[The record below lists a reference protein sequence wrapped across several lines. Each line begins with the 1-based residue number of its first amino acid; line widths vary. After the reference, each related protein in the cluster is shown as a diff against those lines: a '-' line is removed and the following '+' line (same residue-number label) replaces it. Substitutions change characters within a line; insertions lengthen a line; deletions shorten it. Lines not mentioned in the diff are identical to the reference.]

1 MAEDKEISQIVEKAV
16 SEVLEAHLSEL
27 RTVLRA
33 EIVGK
38 VMELAQ
44 PILEKRAAES
54 QVASA
59 ASVPA
64 PGTGPTDLLNASVAS
79 IYDAN
84 AQTEILK
91 SLLDGMA
98 QFTSRA
104 ALFVVKGNTISAWQN
119 RGFENA
125 AALKG
130 FALDSSSGL
139 AGRAI
144 RDREPVS
151 AAAVDF
157 DNAFIS
163 THGNPVDGNACV
175 LPIVVREK
183 VAAVVYVDA
192 GTDLDGNSD
201 QSALQLLVRS
211 AASWLELMSLRK
223 IAGGGGAEAPEPV
236 MAAAAAA
243 SPVAAP
249 AAATPAPVAA
259 TPAPVAAPAPVEV
272 PAPAPVAVAAV
283 APAPTGGG
291 DVAGLSPEDQ
301 EVHKKAKRFAKL
313 LVDEIKL
320 YNQAKVTEGRQ
331 NKDLYQRLKEDID
344 KSRNTYDKRYG
355 ATAAASAGYFSAEVI
370 RILADNDPT
379 TLGSDFP
386 Q

>member
-175 LPIVVREK
+175 LPMVVREK

-201 QSALQLLVRS
+201 QSALRLLVRS

-243 SPVAAP
+243 TPVP
-249 AAATPAPVAA
+249 AAPVAA
-259 TPAPVAAPAPVEV
+259 APAPIAAPAPVEV

-283 APAPTGGG
+283 APAPAGGG

-355 ATAAASAGYFSAEVI
+355 ATAAAGAGYFSAEVI

>member
-1 MAEDKEISQIVEKAV
+1 MPEDKEISQIVESAV

-27 RTVLRA
+27 RAVLRA

-44 PILEKRAAES
+44 PILEKRAAEA
-54 QVASA
+54 QAASA
-59 ASVPA
+59 AAVTA

-104 ALFVVKGNTISAWQN
+104 ALFVVKGNTISAWQS

-130 FALDSSSGL
+130 FALESSAGL

-157 DNAFIS
+157 DNGFIT

-183 VAAVVYVDA
+183 VAAVVYADA
-192 GTDLDGNSD
+192 GTDLDGTSD
-201 QSALQLLVRS
+201 QSALRLLVRS

-223 IAGGGGAEAPEPV
+223 LAGGGGGEAPEP
-236 MAAAAAA
+236 MAAAAAAA
-243 SPVAAP
+243 SPA
-249 AAATPAPVAA
+249 PAPVAA
-259 TPAPVAAPAPVEV
+259 APVAAAPAPVEV
-272 PAPAPVAVAAV
+272 PAPAPVAVSA
-283 APAPTGGG
+283 APAPAGGG
-291 DVAGLSPEDQ
+291 DLSGLSPEDQ

-331 NKDLYQRLKEDID
+331 SKDLYQRLKEDID
-344 KSRNTYDKRYG
+344 KSRMTYDKRYG
-355 ATAAASAGYFSAEVI
+355 STAAASAGYFSAEVI

>member
-38 VMELAQ
+38 VMELSQ

-54 QVASA
+54 QAASA
-59 ASVPA
+59 ASVSA

-104 ALFVVKGNTISAWQN
+104 ALFVVKGNTISAWQS

-130 FALDSSSGL
+130 FALDSSAGL

-157 DNAFIS
+157 DNGFIG

-183 VAAVVYVDA
+183 VAAVVYADA
-192 GTDLDGNSD
+192 GTDLDGKSET
-201 QSALQLLVRS
+201 S
-211 AASWLELMSLRK
+211 SLR
-223 IAGGGGAEAPEPV
+223 
-236 MAAAAAA
+236 
-243 SPVAAP
+243 
-249 AAATPAPVAA
+249 
-259 TPAPVAAPAPVEV
+259 
-272 PAPAPVAVAAV
+272 
-283 APAPTGGG
+283 
-291 DVAGLSPEDQ
+291 L
-301 EVHKKAKRFAKL
+301 
-313 LVDEIKL
+313 
-320 YNQAKVTEGRQ
+320 
-331 NKDLYQRLKEDID
+331 
-344 KSRNTYDKRYG
+344 
-355 ATAAASAGYFSAEVI
+355 
-370 RILADNDPT
+370 
-379 TLGSDFP
+379 
-386 Q
+386 

>member
-1 MAEDKEISQIVEKAV
+1 MANDKEISKIIEQAV
-16 SEVLEAHLSEL
+16 SEVLEAQLAAL
-27 RTVLRA
+27 RTNLQA
-33 EIVGK
+33 EIADK
-38 VMELAQ
+38 VLQMVQ
-44 PILEKRAAES
+44 PVVEKRIADAEANAKPAA
-54 QVASA
+54 
-59 ASVPA
+59 PA

-79 IYDAN
+79 IYDSN

-91 SLLDGMA
+91 ALLDGMA

-104 ALFVVKGNTISAWQN
+104 ALFVIKGSKVSGWQS
-119 RGFENA
+119 RGFDNA
-125 AALKG
+125 DALKG

-144 RDREPVS
+144 KDREPVS

-157 DNAFIS
+157 DNGFIS
-163 THGNPVDGNACV
+163 THGNPTDGNATV

-183 VAAVVYVDA
+183 VAAIVYADS
-192 GTDLDGNSD
+192 GTDPAGISD
-201 QSALQLLVRS
+201 QSALRLLVRS
-211 AASWLELMSLRK
+211 AASWLELMAIRK
-223 IAGGGGAEAPEPV
+223 LGGGAEAPEATMSAV
-236 MAAAAAA
+236 AAAA
-243 SPVAAP
+243 SSAPVAAP
-249 AAATPAPVAA
+249 
-259 TPAPVAAPAPVEV
+259 AAPAPVEV
-272 PAPAPVAVAAV
+272 KAPEPVVSTPAPSA
-283 APAPTGGG
+283 GGV
-291 DVAGLSPEDQ
+291 DISSLPQADQ

-355 ATAAASAGYFSAEVI
+355 STAAASAGYFTAEVI
-370 RILADNDPT
+370 RILADNNPD